1 MKKKTLFLVLC
12 VVILAGIGTLSI
24 SCTKQEITKRSQET
38 TDKKTNL
45 DNFTEKNI
53 VATGTVTILPAYCG
67 PVKCAPGPM
76 LGFTHYNRIKIT
88 KDMNTLLYFQPNM
101 RYTIYALGS
110 HLYGTTYNI
119 TKIDEFLCDEDAPE
133 YGSSLLANSTTYYVM
148 ISDGSTST
156 GAPVTG
162 IIDITIPGM
171 AMLPFTTGNGK
182 DGLPC

>member
-12 VVILAGIGTLSI
+12 VAILAGIGTLSI

-38 TDKKTNL
+38 TDKKTNS
-45 DNFTEKNI
+45 DNFTEK
-53 VATGTVTILPAYCG
+53 VWLATGTVTILPAYCG

-76 LGFTHYNRIKIT
+76 LGFTRYNRIKIT
-88 KDMNTLLYFQPNM
+88 KDAKTIAVFQPNM

-119 TKIDEFLCDEDAPE
+119 TKIDEFFCDEDAPE

-148 ISDGSTST
+148 ISDGSQPTVPP
-156 GAPVTG
+156 ATG
-162 IIDITIPGM
+162 IIDITMPGM
-171 AMLPFTTGNGK
+171 TMLPFTTGNGK